1 MPIYLEC
8 MGYSVEVPA
17 GATIVG
23 RDVTCAL
30 RLDDEGISRRHLCLV
45 RSGDEIFV
53 EDLGSSN
60 GTALNGEPL
69 AGTARLRDR
78 DVLEVG
84 SYRLV
89 LRIVSERED
98 ETSTRREASLVDFGA
113 IKKPRTPTGRAT
125 GKRAGR
131 PTVPPS
137 AGGPKPRSPRRR

>member
-1 MPIYLEC
+1 VPIYLEC

-23 RDVTCAL
+23 RDPACAL

-45 RSGDEIFV
+45 RRGDEISV

-69 AGTARLRDR
+69 AGTAQLRDR
-78 DVLEVG
+78 DVLELG

-89 LRIVSERED
+89 LRIVDEHED
-98 ETSTRREASLVDFGA
+98 QTSTRREASLAELGS
-113 IKKPRTPTGRAT
+113 IKKSRTPASGTRVT
-125 GKRAGR
+125 RT
-131 PTVPPS
+131 TV
-137 AGGPKPRSPRRR
+137 APKPGETKRSPRKR

>member
-30 RLDDEGISRRHLCLV
+30 RLDDEGISRRHMCLL
-45 RSGDEIFV
+45 RSEDEIFV

-60 GTALNGEPL
+60 GTVLNGEPL

-78 DVLEVG
+78 DVLQLG

-89 LRIVSERED
+89 LRIVGEHED
-98 ETSTRREASLVDFGA
+98 QTSTRREASLADLGA
-113 IKKPRTPTGRAT
+113 IKKARAPAGGAT
-125 GKRAGR
+125 RKRAAR
-131 PTVPPS
+131 PT
-137 AGGPKPRSPRRR
+137 AGGPKPGSPRRR